1 MPPKSRNNR
10 TTTNAF
16 PLVEEKKKK
25 VEGEWES
32 PLLQGRWGALQALSV
47 SSGRGTAG
55 FNSAMG
61 YALDMVKSESAR
73 VDGKLM
79 EDISVI
85 MKGNCVYMEN
95 FVCDAKDFS
104 LFNEMKQEL
113 ISHSGEELDKDGL
126 IPWSKHQIY
135 ENPDGVSKVF
145 GRIIDMCAEYFD
157 VEVYATRLNYY
168 RDGSQWKPY
177 HHDSHA
183 YGGKALREDFTMG
196 ISLGT
201 TRALSFLHEP
211 TKLNFEFPQKNGDMF
226 AFTSDVNNRFMHGVP
241 KTRVEGDRFSIIAWG
256 RRRTINER
264 NGGAVEVSS
273 AVTNNVNNMDDAI
286 AAAHELVSGA
296 GAGRADYQRRV
307 KEQEEVMMQ
316 RRQTST
322 ASNPTA
328 GTDETDEGSTVGGEG
343 AAEVTKPKKKK
354 TKNRL
359 Q

>member
-1 MPPKSRNNR
+1 MASKTKGVPSGGGEPKW
-10 TTTNAF
+10 T
-16 PLVEEKKKK
+16 
-25 VEGEWES
+25 S
-32 PLLQGRWGALQALSV
+32 PLLQSRWGAIQDLNSA
-47 SSGRGTAG
+47 SGRGAAG

-79 EDISVI
+79 EDISVV
-85 MKGNCVYMEN
+85 MKGNCVYVEN

-104 LFNEMKQEL
+104 LFDEMKREL
-113 ISHSGEELDKDGL
+113 VAHSGEQLDQNGL
-126 IPWSKHQIY
+126 ITWSKHQIY

-145 GRIIDMCAEYFD
+145 TQIIEMCAEYFD
-157 VEVYATRLNYY
+157 VDVYATRLNYY

-183 YGGKALREDFTMG
+183 YGGKALREDFTLG
-196 ISLGT
+196 VSLGA

-211 TKLNFEFPQKNGDMF
+211 SKLMFEFPQKNGDMF

-241 KTRVEGDRFSIIAWG
+241 KTRVDGDRFSIIAWG

-264 NGGAVEVSS
+264 NGGVVDAASVVRQE
-273 AVTNNVNNMDDAI
+273 VNNMDDAI

-296 GAGRADYQRRV
+296 GAGRAGYQRRL
-307 KEQEEVMMQ
+307 KEQEGALSQM
-316 RRQTST
+316 RQQS
-322 ASNPTA
+322 SGM
-328 GTDETDEGSTVGGEG
+328 GTDETTEPLDEEAGG
-343 AAEVTKPKKKK
+343 AAAAEAKPKKKK
-354 TKNRL
+354 LKNRL